1 MYINS
6 NHIKKAEQF
15 FSLHHSEK
23 ILVLPNIWEP
33 LGALLLEQLGYK
45 AVATASASM
54 SYTNAV
60 ADGENIPLNNL
71 LQQLKTITNSV
82 AIPVSVD
89 FEKGYA
95 ENNSRLEE
103 NIRYLI
109 EVGAVGINIED
120 TNKHN
125 NELLSIE
132 VQCEKIKH
140 IKYAAQKLGTPF
152 FVNARTDVYIHGE
165 NFSADKKL
173 AETIKR
179 GKAYKDAGADC
190 FYPIVM
196 RDEQHIKTTLEELKM
211 PVNILA
217 LSGIPPLKRLN
228 EIGVARVSLGP
239 GFLKIA
245 IKAMK
250 NLATKLQN
258 LEGLN
263 EIVENEITS
272 DYLKELVAKQIQK

>member
-1 MYINS
+1 MKVDS
-6 NHIKKAEQF
+6 NHIKKTESF
-15 FSLHHSEK
+15 FNLHHSGN

-33 LGALLLEQLGYK
+33 LGALLLEHLGYK
-45 AVATASASM
+45 AAATASASM

-60 ADGENIPLNNL
+60 ADGENIPLNIL
-71 LQQLKTITNSV
+71 LQQIKSITSAV
-82 AIPVSVD
+82 SIPVSVD
-89 FEKGYA
+89 FVKGYA
-95 ENNSRLEE
+95 DSNMRLEE
-103 NIRYLI
+103 NIKYLI
-109 EVGAVGINIED
+109 EVGTVGINIED
-120 TNKHN
+120 TDRYT
-125 NELLSIE
+125 NELLPIE
-132 VQCEKIKH
+132 FQCEKIKH
-140 IKYAAQKLGTPF
+140 IKLAAKKLGTPF

-165 NFSADKKL
+165 NFTSDEKL

-179 GKAYKDAGADC
+179 GKAYKNAGADC

-196 RDEQHIKTTLEELKM
+196 REEQHIKSIVEELKM

-217 LSGIPPLKRLN
+217 LSGIPTLKRLN

-250 NLATKLQN
+250 NLAQQLQN

-272 DYLKELVAKQIQK
+272 DYLKELVAKQAHK